1 MFIKKWSLLFD
12 LKSCFFLLVLQSTD
26 TCIHISCTETKSNI
40 KVSGI
45 IWKMDD
51 FSFIYEHPLFTLFT
65 ILIYYSVLKKI
76 KNLYHSNMAS
86 PLWKGRL
93 YSTGFHQIIPAFL
106 KKKTYGS
113 RGFSGSKAV
122 SSSKLGSLGAGGGL
136 CCSHLNIGMYIHI
149 QVAQTME
156 NFYCLSPL
164 FREISVVLQSM
175 LKLEIDCERGAK

>member
-1 MFIKKWSLLFD
+1 MIFPLSSLIHTFYNIDLLFSPKENTKFVSFQYGVSFVKRSSLL
-12 LKSCFFLLVLQSTD
+12 
-26 TCIHISCTETKSNI
+26 N
-40 KVSGI
+40 
-45 IWKMDD
+45 
-51 FSFIYEHPLFTLFT
+51 
-65 ILIYYSVLKKI
+65 
-76 KNLYHSNMAS
+76 
-86 PLWKGRL
+86 
-93 YSTGFHQIIPAFL
+93 GFHQIIPAFL

-175 LKLEIDCERGAK
+175 LKLEIDCE